1 MHADKVE
8 SFNRGNLSLLDGRG
22 MADAFTSGMM
32 SYFMKCPVC
41 GKSMHRVKVLPR
53 QLSQVTRF
61 ICACGHHEDLRQA
74 AKSLSGISGL
84 AQMAHALHGAS

>member
-1 MHADKVE
+1 
-8 SFNRGNLSLLDGRG
+8 
-22 MADAFTSGMM
+22 MADASTIGMM

-61 ICACGHHEDLRQA
+61 ICACGHHEDLRQT
-74 AKSLSGISGL
+74 AKSFAGISGL
-84 AQMAHALHGAS
+84 AQMTHAVQGAS